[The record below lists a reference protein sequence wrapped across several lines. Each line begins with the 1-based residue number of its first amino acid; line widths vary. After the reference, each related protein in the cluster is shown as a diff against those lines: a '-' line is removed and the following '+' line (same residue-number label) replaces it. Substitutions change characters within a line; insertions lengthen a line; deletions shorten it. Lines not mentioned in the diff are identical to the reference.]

1 MPYQSK
7 VIAAALAAVAGLVD
21 ERADKVDAETAD
33 RSLFSRCIQIRRV
46 ESEGIER
53 RSIVDEAYPEMPRSP
68 PKRHDDISAG
78 RMRSMTVR
86 YGVSEELLE
95 NDQKPGPLVI
105 RQTAFVRE
113 LVGKGLQPGQLRMR
127 GTERDLRS
135 HCRWSLIHCSDAV
148 VRFTG

>member
-1 MPYQSK
+1 MQ
-7 VIAAALAAVAGLVD
+7 VVAVAFP
-21 ERADKVDAETAD
+21 AIACSIDKGARNGDAEPAD
-33 RSLFSRCIQIRRV
+33 RTLFWWSIQIGAGVGER
-46 ESEGIER
+46 IER
-53 RSIVDEAYPEMPRSP
+53 RSVVDEAYPEMARSP
-68 PKRHDDISAG
+68 PKRNDYISAG